1 MFSDFGILMT
11 GVIYF
16 FVVTVLMAIIL
27 TWFK

>member
-1 MFSDFGILMT
+1 MFSDFGILMI

-16 FVVTVLMAIIL
+16 FVVMVLMAIIL